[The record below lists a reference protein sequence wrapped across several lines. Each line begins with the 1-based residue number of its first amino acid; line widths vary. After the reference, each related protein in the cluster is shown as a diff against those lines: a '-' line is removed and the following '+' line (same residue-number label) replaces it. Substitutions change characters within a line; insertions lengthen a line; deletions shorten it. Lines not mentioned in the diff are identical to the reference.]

1 MSTSQRAK
9 DTAEAILIKYSNPDK
24 DETHCR
30 MSDLQEDIA
39 CVLESVMRSEEGVQE
54 MHDAW
59 LRLQRNTERKRFL
72 GVW

>member
-1 MSTSQRAK
+1 MNVRQRAK
-9 DTAEAILIKYSNPDK
+9 DTAEAILIKYSNMDR

-30 MSDLQEDIA
+30 MSDLRDDIA
-39 CVLESVMRSEEGVQE
+39 RVLESVMRSEEGVQE

-59 LRLQRNTERKRFL
+59 LSLQRNIERKKFL